1 MHRCLEV
8 NNLQILRI
16 SNLDLR
22 ENHKRRIL
30 LAVTFSC
37 IVTCVIKRGKQLSS
51 YFKGAILR
59 FSAGLMPLSSAFLE
73 CFMKY
78 LVGER
83 EETL

>member
-22 ENHKRRIL
+22 ENHKRKIL

-37 IVTCVIKRGKQLSS
+37 IVICLTKRVKQLST

-59 FSAGLMPLSSAFLE
+59 FSAGPMPLSSAFLE
-73 CFMKY
+73 CIMKY

-83 EETL
+83 KETL